1 MRGTRQT
8 ASKLELIRKS
18 AGGPLT
24 VAKKAAK
31 LARTF
36 AIMAHGGR
44 ARARLTRLQS
54 LGVID
59 SVPSNKQMRLGARQM
74 FREFIVPAA
83 ADHYEK
89 SGIDMRFQVLLRVLD
104 DPSSLA
110 DPLGLASDVDV
121 IIGHLMHVVHA
132 NPAYDLQMLSSE
144 PGGLESL
151 ERQLEELIARTHPR
165 TESILA
171 ILEDHSYPERLLE
184 YVRAFRRDPSAPPPV
199 RTNVASD
206 PRFAAAEKK
215 YGTLTDAM
223 RTFSALPV

>member
-1 MRGTRQT
+1 MRSTRQT

-18 AGGPLT
+18 AGGPLI
-24 VAKKAAK
+24 VAKKAIK

-44 ARARLTRLQS
+44 ARSRLNRLRD
-54 LGVID
+54 LGLIEVM
-59 SVPSNKQMRLGARQM
+59 PSRKQLRAGARRM
-74 FREFIVPAA
+74 FEELIVPAV

-104 DPSSLA
+104 DPSALV

-121 IIGHLMHVVHA
+121 IIGHLMHVVHV
-132 NPAYDLQMLSSE
+132 NPAYDLQLLSSE

-151 ERQLEELIARTHPR
+151 ERQVEQLIARTHPR

-171 ILEDHSYPERLLE
+171 ILEDHSYPQRLLE
-184 YVRAFRRDPSAPPPV
+184 YVRAFRRDPHAPPPV
-199 RTNVASD
+199 RDNVAND

-215 YGTLTDAM
+215 YGTLTAAM
-223 RTFSALPV
+223 RTFASLSV

>member
-1 MRGTRQT
+1 MMASRQT

-18 AGGPLT
+18 AGSP
-24 VAKKAAK
+24 VAVVRKVSK

-36 AIMAHGGR
+36 AIMMHGAR
-44 ARARLTRLQS
+44 ARARLSRLRD
-54 LGVID
+54 LGVITAI
-59 SVPSNKQMRLGARQM
+59 PNTKQLRVGARQM

-151 ERQLEELIARTHPR
+151 ERQVEQLIARTHPR

-171 ILEDHSYPERLLE
+171 ILEDHSYPPRLLD
-184 YVRAFRRDPSAPPPV
+184 YVRAFRTDPSAPPPV
-199 RTNVASD
+199 RTNVAGNAA
-206 PRFAAAEKK
+206 FAAAEKK

-223 RTFSALPV
+223 RTFASL